1 MVDEVLST
9 CDVSHQH
16 QHWLLDSGVSSHM
29 CLHRNWFS
37 TYQSIDDGVVF
48 MGNDFSCK
56 IVGVGSV
63 QIRMHDGSVRTL
75 TDVRH
80 VPELRNNLVS
90 LGVLDFAGYRCTT
103 QGGALKV
110 SKGILV
116 VMKAKRIGNLYH
128 LEGRTKVNQAVVA
141 YEDTSDSVL
150 LLHQS
155 LGHMSEKGLKV
166 LVDRKSLL
174 SLKFLNLNFCKYCF
188 FGKHCRQKFKE
199 EGI

>member
-16 QHWLLDSGVSSHM
+16 HHWLLYSGAFIHM

-56 IVGVGSV
+56 IVVVGSV
-63 QIRMHDGSVRTL
+63 QIKMHDGFVITL

-80 VPELRNNLVS
+80 VPKLIKNLVS
-90 LGVLDFAGYRCTT
+90 LGVLDFVGYRCTT
-103 QGGALKV
+103 QVGVLKV

-116 VMKAKRIGNLYH
+116 VMKEKRIKNLYQ
-128 LEGRTKVNQAVVA
+128 LEGRT
-141 YEDTSDSVL
+141 
-150 LLHQS
+150 
-155 LGHMSEKGLKV
+155 
-166 LVDRKSLL
+166 
-174 SLKFLNLNFCKYCF
+174 
-188 FGKHCRQKFKE
+188 
-199 EGI
+199 